1 MRKFQQRDDI
11 MIYLAKVVDFYWKH
25 IVLDID
31 KYSDF
36 RLGVEMGLG
45 AGV

>member
-25 IVLDID
+25 VVTGYRQVLR
-31 KYSDF
+31 F
-36 RLGVEMGLG
+36 
-45 AGV
+45 